1 MQVRIDGKLVERSS
15 YLIRDGERGL
25 FGSATRE
32 EPDLL
37 DGEQVVW
44 AVGDPIPTIIRVRD
58 HE

>member
-1 MQVRIDGKLVERSS
+1 MQVRIDGKVVERTS
-15 YLIRDGERGL
+15 YFVRDDKRGP

-37 DGEQVVW
+37 DGERVVW
-44 AVGDPIPTIIRVRD
+44 ALGDPIPTIIKVGS

>member
-1 MQVRIDGKLVERSS
+1 MQVRIDGKVVERSS
-15 YLIRDGERGL
+15 YFIRDDQRGP

-44 AVGDPIPTIIRVRD
+44 ALGDPIPTITKVSS

>member
-1 MQVRIDGKLVERSS
+1 MQVRIDGKIIERSS
-15 YLIRDGERGL
+15 YLVRDDQRGP

-44 AVGDPIPTIIRVRD
+44 ALGDPIPTIIRVRSY
-58 HE
+58 E

>member
-1 MQVRIDGKLVERSS
+1 MQVRIDGKLVERTS
-15 YLIRDGERGL
+15 YFVRDDDRGP

-37 DGEQVVW
+37 NGEQAVW
-44 AVGDPIPTIIRVRD
+44 ALGDPIPTIIRVGN

>member
-1 MQVRIDGKLVERSS
+1 MQVRIDGKVVERSS
-15 YLIRDGERGL
+15 YFVRDGERGP

-44 AVGDPIPTIIRVRD
+44 AQGDPIPTIIRVRS

>member
-1 MQVRIDGKLVERSS
+1 MQVRIDGKVVERSS
-15 YLIRDGERGL
+15 YFIRDDQRGP

-44 AVGDPIPTIIRVRD
+44 ALGDPIPTIIKVSS